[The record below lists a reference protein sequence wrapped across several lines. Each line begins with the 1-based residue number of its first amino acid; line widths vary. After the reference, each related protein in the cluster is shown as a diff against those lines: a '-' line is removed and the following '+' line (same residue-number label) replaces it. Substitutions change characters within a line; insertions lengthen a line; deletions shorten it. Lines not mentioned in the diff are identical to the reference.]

1 MVLEEIPELRLPS
14 FAESVDQALKILD
27 PMTVQVCNQRAE
39 NRMRD
44 ISKHDFIRLMAVKR
58 YLLTIQSCTANR
70 KQASMTIANELYPEF
85 NTEWKARSI
94 RQWVFVFLAAFDPS
108 QFEPGQTSKGL
119 ISGGL

>member
-44 ISKHDFIRLMAVKR
+44 ISKHDFIR
-58 YLLTIQSCTANR
+58 
-70 KQASMTIANELYPEF
+70 
-85 NTEWKARSI
+85 RSNHA
-94 RQWVFVFLAAFDPS
+94 L
-108 QFEPGQTSKGL
+108 QTVNKL
-119 ISGGL
+119 Q